1 MDIATIIGLLL
12 GIGLL
17 GSAMS
22 MGAGGLRSFV
32 DFPSILVVIGG
43 TTAGTLVMFPMRAV
57 MSSFKT
63 LMKTFVHKPQSTAE
77 IIGVMVKLAAK
88 VRKEGALALEK
99 QKVDDPF
106 LKKAIRLLVDGID
119 QATIRSMLDNEVSA
133 IQERH
138 YNGAQVFEQIGT
150 LAPAFGM
157 IGTLIGLVQMLQ
169 SLSDPGSIG
178 PAMAIALTTTL
189 YGALIANLLAIPF
202 AKKLT
207 IRSKEETALKEIIIE
222 GVISMAKKENP
233 NLMKA
238 KLNVFVAPKIR
249 IE

>member
-12 GIGLL
+12 GVGLL

-22 MGAGGLRSFV
+22 MGAGGLSSFV

-43 TTAGTLVMFPMRAV
+43 TTAGTLVMFPLAAV

-77 IIGVMVKLAAK
+77 IIGTMVKLAAK
-88 VRKEGALALEK
+88 VRKEGVLALEK
-99 QKVDDPF
+99 EKVDDLF
-106 LKKAIRLLVDGID
+106 LGKAIRLLVDGID
-119 QATIRSMLDNEVSA
+119 QATIRSMLDNEISA

-169 SLSDPGSIG
+169 SLSDPASIG
-178 PAMAIALTTTL
+178 PSMAIALTTTL

-207 IRSKEETALKEIIIE
+207 IRSKEETSLKELIVE
-222 GVISMAKKENP
+222 GVISMSKKENP

-238 KLNVFVAPKIR
+238 KLNVFLAPTIR
-249 IE
+249 IQ

>member
-1 MDIATIIGLLL
+1 MDIATIIGLVL
-12 GIGLL
+12 GVGLL

-22 MGAGGLRSFV
+22 LGAGGLSSFIDV
-32 DFPSILVVIGG
+32 PSVLVVIGG
-43 TTAGTLVMFPMRAV
+43 TIAGTLIMFPI
-57 MSSFKT
+57 SSVLTSFRT
-63 LMKTFVHKPQSTAE
+63 LMKTFINKPQPTAD
-77 IIGVMVKLAAK
+77 IIAVMVKLAAK
-88 VRKEGALALEK
+88 VRKEGVLALEK
-99 QKVDDPF
+99 EKVNDSF
-106 LKKAIRLLVDGID
+106 MEKAIRLLVDGID
-119 QATIRSMLDNEVSA
+119 QATIRTMLDNEVSA

-138 YNGAQVFEQIGT
+138 YNGSQVFEQIGT

-169 SLSDPGSIG
+169 SLSDPAAIG
-178 PAMAIALTTTL
+178 PSMAIALITTL

-207 IRSKEETALKEIIIE
+207 IRSKEETFLKELIIE

-233 NLMKA
+233 NLMKS
-238 KLNVFVAPKIR
+238 KLNVFLAPKIR